1 MTITAFI
8 GLATL
13 FSVVTSLCMEAAKKI
28 LDDMKVVYACNI
40 VVCIIAAIVGV
51 LGTCVYYVLFSIN
64 FTAANIVCALLM
76 SLTTAVGSMVGYDKV
91 IQTINQIGQWKH
103 A

>member
-28 LDDMKVVYACNI
+28 LDDMNLYHILVTYLRIQKDIATG
-40 VVCIIAAIVGV
+40 IIGPI
-51 LGTCVYYVLFSIN
+51 L
-64 FTAANIVCALLM
+64 
-76 SLTTAVGSMVGYDKV
+76 
-91 IQTINQIGQWKH
+91 
-103 A
+103 